1 MLSATSIEK
10 TLGDRTVIEDVD
22 LTVDAGEVTVVMG
35 PNGAGKTVLLCCL
48 AGALRATAGSV
59 TILGRPL
66 IDARSDLNLL
76 LQDSMLL
83 DRLTGREN
91 ARFYTALHPRSGDR
105 WRDHVR
111 TLGLEDD
118 IDRPVREYSGG
129 MRRKLEIAIVLDAD
143 VPVYLLDEPTAG
155 LDLSTIQA
163 FHELVLEEADG
174 GKAVLLASH
183 VPLDMEIAGRV
194 LFLDG
199 GTVAESGPPGALL
212 RTLPTVVRIR
222 GDVGRLSRDVADCFL
237 GGRMFERGDE
247 VRGFLTGEASVETV
261 RRIARKGPGEVRV
274 ESDPPSYADLFDYLA
289 NATGVEEREGSG

>member
-10 TLGDRTVIEDVD
+10 TLGDRTVIDDVD

-59 TILGRPL
+59 TIRERPL
-66 IDARSDLNLL
+66 VDARSDLNLL

-91 ARFYTALHPRSGDR
+91 ARFYTTLHPRSGGR
-105 WRDHVR
+105 WRDHVQ
-111 TLGLEDD
+111 TLGLDGD
-118 IDRPVREYSGG
+118 VDRPVREYSGG
-129 MRRKLEIAIVLDAD
+129 MRRKLEIAIALDAD

-163 FHELVLEEADG
+163 FHDLVLTEADR

-199 GTVAESGPPGALL
+199 GTVTESGAPGALL

-222 GDVGRLSRDVADCFL
+222 GDVGRLRRDVADCFL

-247 VRGFLTGEASVETV
+247 VRGFLTGEASVERV

-274 ESDPPSYADLFDYLA
+274 EADPPSYADLFDYLA
-289 NATGVEEREGSG
+289 NATGVEEREGPR